1 MAKPM
6 TLTRYAALIALA
18 VIGTACMP
26 DVPTDDQP
34 TLSRF
39 TAPELNL
46 SAEAG
51 REANITADPGN
62 KSTFDLANSM
72 DFGGRAD
79 PFALLAVEKIY
90 DRQQA
95 SERVLSDFGGSFS
108 VFYEPPPPP
117 PDETT
122 VMAPTP
128 QGWRLSAVLI
138 GDGIGALLER
148 SPGDTIEIRPGMQ
161 IPGTEWTVASIDEE
175 RAVLR
180 RSADMRPSTFVVRLQ
195 SRGADFGG
203 GGGGGGNTGGGGGG
217 GRSGGGSGGGGG
229 LDGEGGGM
237 GDR

>member
-1 MAKPM
+1 MANVLK
-6 TLTRYAALIALA
+6 LSRNAALIALVVA
-18 VIGTACMP
+18 GAGCMP
-26 DVPTDDQP
+26 PVPLEDQP
-34 TLSRF
+34 THSRF
-39 TAPELNL
+39 QAPELNL

-51 REANITADPGN
+51 RNATIIADPGN
-62 KSTFDLANSM
+62 KSTFDLANSI

-79 PFALLAVEKIY
+79 PFALLAVEKVF

-95 SERVLSDFGGSFS
+95 SERVLADFGGSFS

-122 VMAPTP
+122 VMAPVP

-148 SPGDTIEIRPGMQ
+148 SPGDTIEIRPGQQ
-161 IPGTEWTVASIDEE
+161 IQGTEWTVVSIDEE

-203 GGGGGGNTGGGGGG
+203 GGGGGTSGGGGSGGGGGG
-217 GRSGGGSGGGGG
+217 TGGGGG